1 MNRSV
6 HTNTPVLSVSDP
18 RGLTIATVNYWRDKA
33 DAVAQARCERHLYD
47 AVGRLEA
54 EWDPRLAMDDSA
66 PANLTRTRS
75 LNHTPL
81 ATESVDAGWR
91 VSLFAETGQLIQTWD
106 AGGRVQLIE
115 YDQRLRPSAVFEQ
128 GCTQRYEYARAEEH
142 FADHNQCGQ
151 LIRHDD
157 TAGTRQFEEYGLAG
171 EVLTLRQHFLQ
182 ALDEPDW
189 PLLINQRDALL
200 EPGDGVVT
208 AFRFNALGDL
218 TVQVDAQGHRQYFN
232 QTLDGQLREAG
243 LLLNGKVEPQLLVR
257 DIRYNAQ
264 GRIEQQTARNQVV
277 SLFDYR
283 PEDGRLTRLR
293 ARHLNGRC
301 LQDLNYG
308 YDPVGNILSIEDK
321 ALPVR
326 FFANQRIESITRY
339 IYDSLSQLI
348 AATGWETGSDNRGP
362 THREDPRAVANYR
375 QTYRYD
381 EGGNLLEL
389 THQGPQQH
397 GRVLTAAKYS
407 NRCLPLRDGRPP
419 TEAEIA
425 AAFDHNGNL
434 LALDNARTLHWDVR
448 NQLHQVTPVERDSHA
463 DDTER
468 YVYAADGMRQRK
480 VRMLQTGARAVISE
494 TRYLPGLETRDVDGA
509 RLNVITL
516 QAGRMTVQ
524 VLHWESLP
532 SRLLANDQYRYCL
545 GDHLGSCALE
555 LDSEA
560 RVVSRETYHPYGSTA
575 LSERGDSNEESY
587 RTLRYSGQERD
598 ATGLYY
604 YGFRYYIPWLQ
615 RWSNA
620 DPAGPIDGLNL
631 YRMVRN
637 SPATFRDFAGLA
649 PTKKNTDSPLPASA
663 SLFQRVL
670 PGWLKKNNGVPDT
683 PLHVRPGNDT
693 QVYVSVPQDGGAPR
707 PNVVVS
713 RERFP
718 GGTTRIKYVGANPDG
733 SEEQNS
739 ATHGYID
746 YLVRDGPGE
755 RVADIHLFDAKPEGK
770 GYGSLLLL
778 ELAYD
783 AEEQSIQRIEASS
796 VARNATGF
804 YLLAGFHPHRQ
815 GHDAVEGAIPG
826 PIDFWMGDSAESRLE
841 RLSNLSRPA
850 YKFKEIEGADGMRPL
865 ERFDDKWH
873 MARNSAANWE
883 GEIALIKEQAKL
895 ATMRRGYFKHM

>member
-18 RGLTIATVNYWRDKA
+18 RGLTIATVNYCRDTA

-91 VSLFAETGQLIQTWD
+91 VSLFAETGQLIQAWD

-200 EPGDGVVT
+200 EPGDGAVT

-243 LLLNGKVEPQLLVR
+243 LLLHGKVEPQLLVR

-264 GRIEQQTARNQVV
+264 GRVEQQTARNQVV

-293 ARHLNGRC
+293 ARHLNGKC

-362 THREDPRAVANYR
+362 AHREAPRAVANYR
-375 QTYRYD
+375 QAYRYD

-448 NQLHQVTPVERDSHA
+448 NQLHQVTPVERDSQP

-468 YVYAADGMRQRK
+468 YVYGADGMRQRK
-480 VRMLQTGARAVISE
+480 VRMLQTNARTVISE
-494 TRYLPGLETRDVDGA
+494 TRYLPGLETRNVDGA
-509 RLNVITL
+509 RLNVITV

-524 VLHWESLP
+524 VLHWETLP

-545 GDHLGSCALE
+545 GDHLGSCSLE
-555 LDSEA
+555 LDSDA
-560 RVVSRETYHPYGSTA
+560 RIVSRETYHPYGSTA
-575 LSERGDSNEESY
+575 FSERGNSSEESY
-587 RTLRYSGQERD
+587 RTLGYSGKDRD

-604 YGFRYYIPWLQ
+604 YGSRYYMCCNQ
-615 RWSNA
+615 RWLNP
-620 DPAGPIDGLNL
+620 DPAGAVDGLNL

-637 SPATFRDFAGLA
+637 NPVNFLDVDGRISSHWFMSTDKGERELDVEEVVSVFSNGLPKIIFSGDGHETPPLVFSTEIPDVMRAYEAGRLALYVEGVNSDVHAKAEKFVPSAFDVSKLDLVGWEHSNLVSSTLGLFNVAMNYSDSNKIASDSDRDEVERLG
-649 PTKKNTDSPLPASA
+649 A
-663 SLFQRVL
+663 SLVSDLFL
-670 PGWLKKNNGVPDT
+670 GNEELSLKAASLVAQFTSDEGYDT
-683 PLHVRPGNDT
+683 ETIKGLMSLTSSEWRD
-693 QVYVSVPQDGGAPR
+693 VYVNPYLAGKLADAASQQPNKTFLVSVGGAHLDPR
-707 PNVVVS
+707 YNPVQQHLNNAKAEIGFFHQVLFNRSTQPVV
-713 RERFP
+713 
-718 GGTTRIKYVGANPDG
+718 KW
-733 SEEQNS
+733 
-739 ATHGYID
+739 
-746 YLVRDGPGE
+746 
-755 RVADIHLFDAKPEGK
+755 GK
-770 GYGSLLLL
+770 
-778 ELAYD
+778 
-783 AEEQSIQRIEASS
+783 
-796 VARNATGF
+796 
-804 YLLAGFHPHRQ
+804 H
-815 GHDAVEGAIPG
+815 
-826 PIDFWMGDSAESRLE
+826 
-841 RLSNLSRPA
+841 
-850 YKFKEIEGADGMRPL
+850 K
-865 ERFDDKWH
+865 
-873 MARNSAANWE
+873 
-883 GEIALIKEQAKL
+883 
-895 ATMRRGYFKHM
+895 